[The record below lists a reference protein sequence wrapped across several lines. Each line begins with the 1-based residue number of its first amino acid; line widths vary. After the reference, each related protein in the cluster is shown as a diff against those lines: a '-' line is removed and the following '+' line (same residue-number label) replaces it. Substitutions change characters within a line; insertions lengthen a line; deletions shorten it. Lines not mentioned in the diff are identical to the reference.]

1 MTKLQKKPGI
11 KQSPKLKSEG
21 STVSADRRATK
32 SSIILQLLNQD
43 KGATLAALATAS
55 GWQEHSVRGFMS
67 GTLKKKRGLDVISQI
82 IDGNRQYSIRKGRS
96 GR

>member
-1 MTKLQKKPGI
+1 MTKQLKKS
-11 KQSPKLKSEG
+11 QLTRSPKLKSEET
-21 STVSADRRATK
+21 TVSADRPATK
-32 SSIILQLLNQD
+32 LSIILQLLNQD

-67 GTLKKKRGLDVISQI
+67 GTLKKKRGLNVTSEI
-82 IDGNRQYSIRKGRS
+82 IDGNRHYCICKGRS